1 MTDPTKYVPQPI
13 DTSDV
18 TLPDSEK
25 AFDRNTAFET
35 LKLITKFGFTIE
47 KK

>member
-1 MTDPTKYVPQPI
+1 MTDPTKNVPHPI

-18 TLPDSEK
+18 TLPEE
-25 AFDRNTAFET
+25 R
-35 LKLITKFGFTIE
+35 ITKIGFTIE